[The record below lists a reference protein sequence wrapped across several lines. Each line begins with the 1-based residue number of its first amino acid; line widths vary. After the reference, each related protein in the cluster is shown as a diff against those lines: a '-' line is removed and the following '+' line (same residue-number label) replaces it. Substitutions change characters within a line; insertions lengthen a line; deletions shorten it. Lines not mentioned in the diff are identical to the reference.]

1 MTKPEVIIIDYGV
14 GNLLSVQRAFEECGV
29 ESVISDQPNEI
40 FKAKRVILPG
50 VGAFAMGMQS
60 LQKRGLIEVIQ
71 NIAFNGVPIL
81 GICLGM
87 QLLFDES
94 QEFGFTQGLG
104 LISGRVVP
112 VSSAGL
118 DGKKIRI
125 PHIGWNSLIAET
137 NNSWNAT
144 ILRGINP
151 GDAVYFVHSY
161 MVTPSNPGVKIANCL
176 YGENQIPA
184 IIQHNN
190 IVGCQFH
197 PEKSGKIGLSILR
210 NFMQLQ

>member
-40 FKAKRVILPG
+40 SKAKRAILPG

-71 NIAFNGVPIL
+71 EIAFNGVPIL

-104 LISGRVVP
+104 LVSGGVVP

-118 DGKKIRI
+118 DGRKIRI
-125 PHIGWNSLIAET
+125 PHIGWNSLIADSSD
-137 NNSWNAT
+137 SWNKT
-144 ILRGINP
+144 ILKGINP

-161 MVTPSNPGVKIANCL
+161 MVTPNDSRVKIANCL

-184 IIQHNN
+184 VIQQNN